1 MLRVFDLRT
10 VVSFDGSE
18 ATVLASPS
26 PQQKPLYSR
35 RFFSRVEPPEGV
47 WVYWHCKGREDT
59 SRVRDLG
66 LGALFVQTARPAAV
80 GASVKV
86 YFLVQEGQI
95 RSSAAVQHVESNG
108 LGLKFSAMSDEDRQ
122 RLRELMARLR
132 E

>member
-1 MLRVFDLRT
+1 VP
-10 VVSFDGSE
+10 FDGSE
-18 ATVLASPS
+18 ATVLAESVS
-26 PQQKPLYSR
+26 QQKPLYSR
-35 RFFSRVEPPEGV
+35 RFFSRVEQPEGV

-66 LGALFVQTARPAAV
+66 LGGLFVQTARPPSV

-95 RSSAAVQHVESNG
+95 RSSAAVQHVGPNG
-108 LGLKFSAMSDEDRQ
+108 LGLKFSAMPDEDRQ
-122 RLRELMARLR
+122 RLKELMARLR